1 MEEDN
6 FQPAVQ
12 VCLWD
17 KAGLFSP
24 LIRPQICQGKMEAKT
39 LP

>member
-17 KAGLFSP
+17 KGGLFSP
-24 LIRPQICQGKMEAKT
+24 LIRPQIRQGETEAKI
-39 LP
+39 LS